1 MAGVWIELLCWTAI
15 ADALTLVC
23 TAPLRVRDY
32 LVAHESTTS
41 KRDRPRGAPARVE
54 WCAASHAARCLML
67 AHAGTG
73 RRRAQLV
80 LTTVALASVA
90 AIHGGAQVREPQGAH
105 CGWRAEVGAG
115 RSANRPKWEQCTS
128 RMVSMGTRLADRHWP
143 E

>member
-41 KRDRPRGAPARVE
+41 KRERPRGAPRAKRERPKRERPKRERPKRERPRGAPTRVE
-54 WCAASHAARCLML
+54 WCAASPAARCLML

-80 LTTVALASVA
+80 LTAVALASVA

-105 CGWRAEVGAG
+105 CGWRA
-115 RSANRPKWEQCTS
+115 
-128 RMVSMGTRLADRHWP
+128 
-143 E
+143 